1 MRDSTNN
8 RLWRGELIPPP
19 PPPPSFSLQNLLSP
33 KLKTWIGENLS
44 KRWIIQSIF
53 DFFSSPRQLR
63 ATRAQNKQTQKMNK
77 QCRRGSKENVI
88 ICEKYGYLM
97 LPFKNKQRFLCGH
110 WSQLFQYFQLKKNI
124 LCVRAAP
131 SPHRVP
137 LLLRSVSELLHC
149 QYFHRVTNVSPA

>member
-53 DFFSSPRQLR
+53 DFFPSPRQLR
-63 ATRAQNKQTQKMNK
+63 ATHAQNKQTQKMNK

-88 ICEKYGYLM
+88 ICEKYGYLT
-97 LPFKNKQRFLCGH
+97 LPFKNKQRFLCEH
-110 WSQLFQYFQLKKNI
+110 WSQLFQYSQLEKIFCVFEQPPPLIGSLCFSAPCPSFYIVNI
-124 LCVRAAP
+124 
-131 SPHRVP
+131 SIG
-137 LLLRSVSELLHC
+137 
-149 QYFHRVTNVSPA
+149 